1 MFVWMYQGGWV
12 VWVAVAAVL
21 VVLYFILVTVWN
33 TADIKNELS
42 GRKHTYEI
50 KALQRRMQE
59 STDDTHMEEFG
70 SIEWKPTD
78 KDVVKSL
85 AQYTY
90 EGAGADVNDITE
102 SAEEYLKSEAEH
114 KNELFGVDDEE
125 GTNILE
131 GEIGAAKGAL
141 EGAEQG
147 IQAGEA
153 VIVEDAQEGVEDMGE
168 DAEKPIEDAGKSDEG
183 IHAYKVPSL
192 NLVSLRD
199 GGETDLLGEEDSSED
214 DEETNLLDD
223 EVDLKADEGGF
234 QFSSTEVKSVES
246 SLDEVESGDGDTS
259 NLSPKVKS
267 AEEDSPTNILNA

>member
-21 VVLYFILVTVWN
+21 VVLYLILVTVWN

-78 KDVVKSL
+78 KDVAKSL
-85 AQYTY
+85 AQYTT
-90 EGAGADVNDITE
+90 EGTGVDVGDITE
-102 SAEEYLKSEAEH
+102 SAEEYLKTEAER
-114 KNELFGVDDEE
+114 KNELFGVGEE
-125 GTNILE
+125 ENTNILE
-131 GEIGAAKGAL
+131 
-141 EGAEQG
+141 EGTEGGVRG
-147 IQAGEA
+147 IE
-153 VIVEDAQEGVEDMGE
+153 E
-168 DAEKPIEDAGKSDEG
+168 PIEG
-183 IHAYKVPSL
+183 IHAYEVPSL
-192 NLVSLRD
+192 SPVSLED
-199 GGETDLLGEEDSSED
+199 GGETHLLGKESSLED
-214 DEETNLLDD
+214 DEATNLLN
-223 EVDLKADEGGF
+223 EGSEGGF

-259 NLSPKVKS
+259 NLSPKVENT
-267 AEEDSPTNILNA
+267 EEDSPTNILNA